1 MDAADA
7 TLLLRL
13 AALNT
18 AYGSTIDRDALEDWP
33 DFFTENSFYRITTA
47 ANHARGL
54 AAGVV
59 YADSR
64 DMLHDRVFALRRAN
78 IYERQ
83 AYRHVIGM
91 PAILGHEADGSL
103 RAEAPFL
110 VVRTM
115 RDGTMSLFA
124 AGRYLDRLVERE
136 GRLLFAAREVICDSP
151 NFDTLLAIPL

>member
-1 MDAADA
+1 MDADA

-18 AYGSTIDRDALEDWP
+18 AYAGTIDADRLEAWP
-33 DFFTENSFYRITTA
+33 EFFTEDGFYRITTA
-47 ANHARGL
+47 ANHAQGL

-91 PAILGHEADGSL
+91 PAILGREADGGV

-115 RDGTMSLFA
+115 RDGAMSLFA
-124 AGRYLDRLVERE
+124 AGRYLDRLVERD

>member
-1 MDAADA
+1 MDDA
-7 TLLLRL
+7 QLLMRL
-13 AALNT
+13 ASLNT
-18 AYGSTIDRDALEDWP
+18 AYAGTIDSDRLEAWP
-33 DFFTENSFYRITTA
+33 DFFTEDAFYRITSA
-47 ANHARGL
+47 SNHAKVRQ
-54 AAGVV
+54 AGIV

-64 DMLHDRVFALRRAN
+64 VMLHDRVFALRRAN
-78 IYERQ
+78 IYEAQ
-83 AYRHVIGM
+83 SYRHVVGM
-91 PAILGHEADGSL
+91 PQILGRDADGAI

-151 NFDTLLAIPL
+151 SFDTLLAIPL

>member
-1 MDAADA
+1 MDQDAA
-7 TLLLRL
+7 LLMRL
-13 AALNT
+13 AGLNT
-18 AYGSTIDRDALEDWP
+18 AYASTIDADRLEEWPEFFIADA
-33 DFFTENSFYRITTA
+33 FYRITSA
-47 ANHARGL
+47 GNHAKGMQ
-54 AAGVV
+54 AGIV

-64 DMLHDRVFALRRAN
+64 DMLHDRVFALRKAN
-78 IYERQ
+78 IYEKQ
-83 AYRHVIGM
+83 SYRHVVGM
-91 PAILGHEADGSL
+91 PAILGRDADGAI

-124 AGRYLDRLVERE
+124 AGRYLDRLVERD

>member
-1 MDAADA
+1 MDQDAA
-7 TLLLRL
+7 LLMRL

-18 AYGSTIDRDALEDWP
+18 AYASAIDSDALEAWP
-33 DFFTENSFYRITTA
+33 DFFTEDGFYRITSA
-47 ANHARGL
+47 GNHARGMQ
-54 AAGVV
+54 AGVV

-78 IYERQ
+78 IYEAQ
-83 AYRHVIGM
+83 SYRHVIGM
-91 PAILGHEADGSL
+91 PALLGREADGSV

-136 GRLLFAAREVICDSP
+136 GRLCFAAREVICDSP

>member
-1 MDAADA
+1 MDDAA
-7 TLLLRL
+7 LLMRL

-18 AYGSTIDRDALEDWP
+18 AYASVIDTNRLEEWP
-33 DFFTENSFYRITTA
+33 DFFTEDGFYRITSA
-47 ANHARGL
+47 SNHARGMQ
-54 AAGVV
+54 AGIV

-78 IYERQ
+78 IYEAQ
-83 AYRHVIGM
+83 TYRHVVGM
-91 PAILGHEADGSL
+91 PQVLGRDADGVI

-136 GRLLFAAREVICDSP
+136 GRLLFAAREAICDSP

>member
-1 MDAADA
+1 MDADA
-7 TLLLRL
+7 ALLMRI
-13 AALNT
+13 AGLNT
-18 AYGSTIDRDALEDWP
+18 AYAGAIDADRLEAWP
-33 DFFTENSFYRITTA
+33 DFFTEDAFYRITSGG
-47 ANHARGL
+47 NHAKGRP
-54 AAGVV
+54 AGIV

-78 IYERQ
+78 IYEAQ
-83 AYRHVIGM
+83 SYRHVVGM
-91 PAILGHEADGSL
+91 PQLLGRDPDGTI

>member
-1 MDAADA
+1 MEDAA
-7 TLLLRL
+7 LLMRL

-18 AYGSTIDRDALEDWP
+18 AYASTIDANQLEDWP
-33 DFFTENSFYRITTA
+33 DFFTEDGFYRITSA
-47 ANHARGL
+47 GNHAKGMQ
-54 AAGVV
+54 AGIV

-78 IYERQ
+78 IYEAQ
-83 AYRHVIGM
+83 SYRHVVGM
-91 PAILGHEADGSL
+91 PQILGRDADGSI

-124 AGRYLDRLVERE
+124 AGRYLDRLVEHD
-136 GRLLFAAREVICDSP
+136 GRLLFAAREAICDSP